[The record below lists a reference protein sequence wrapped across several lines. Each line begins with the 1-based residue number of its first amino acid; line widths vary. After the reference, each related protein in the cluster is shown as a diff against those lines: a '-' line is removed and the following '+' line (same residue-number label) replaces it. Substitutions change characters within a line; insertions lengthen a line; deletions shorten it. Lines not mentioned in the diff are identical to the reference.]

1 MIVIGFQRTAQ
12 YSKVSGLTFSAV
24 YNAQFFQHFNEE
36 IMMEIRL
43 QYLMVA
49 MFVATSLSPA
59 LAQEKKDEGE
69 KKENAAPA
77 AGQQPPPPQAGVL
90 VVKPQT
96 VVVTENLPARLE
108 ASREAVIQPQV
119 SGIVQKRLF
128 EEGSLVRAGQQLY
141 QIDDAVYQANLQS
154 ARAQLSLAQA
164 NKALAQSTANR
175 YAPLVKEKAV
185 SRQTYD
191 QALTE
196 VKVASANILVAEA
209 AIKQAEINVQYAK
222 VLAPISGVIGKSNV
236 SEGALVSPGTTTS
249 MAKIQQLDPLYVN
262 ITQSAANLMR
272 IKKEFQSGALKGVD
286 FAVQITLDDG
296 TPYPHKGRMLFADQ
310 TVDASTG
317 ELLLRAEVPNPDGML
332 LPGLYVR
339 ADIPQSQFH
348 NAYLVPQSAVTRGKT
363 DTLRVVAED
372 GTFAPREVKIA
383 GSQKN
388 QWIITGGL
396 KPGEMVM
403 VDTLSQLMGSAT
415 RITPVILGADGKPQA
430 QPGQAAQP
438 ASGKPAASQPA
449 AQ

>member
-1 MIVIGFQRTAQ
+1 
-12 YSKVSGLTFSAV
+12 
-24 YNAQFFQHFNEE
+24 
-36 IMMEIRL
+36 MMEIRVRFL
-43 QYLMVA
+43 AVA
-49 MFVATSLSPA
+49 LSAATLFAPA
-59 LAQEKKDEGE
+59 VAQEKQGGE
-69 KKENAAPA
+69 KKEGNAPPA
-77 AGQQPPPPQAGVL
+77 AAQQQKPPPAKVM

-96 VVVTENLPARLE
+96 VIVTENLPARLE

-154 ARAQLSLAQA
+154 AKAQLSLAQA

-196 VKVASANILVAEA
+196 VKVASANIMVAEA

-236 SEGALVSPGTTTS
+236 SEGALVAPGSTAN

-286 FAVQITLDDG
+286 FTVQITLDDG

-317 ELLLRAEVPNPDGML
+317 ELLLRAEVPNPDGLL
-332 LPGLYVR
+332 LPGQPCTCAPTFRR
-339 ADIPQSQFH
+339 ASSIMPTSCRKPRL
-348 NAYLVPQSAVTRGKT
+348 LVARPTPCAWSPKT
-363 DTLRVVAED
+363 ARSRRA
-372 GTFAPREVKIA
+372 R
-383 GSQKN
+383 
-388 QWIITGGL
+388 
-396 KPGEMVM
+396 
-403 VDTLSQLMGSAT
+403 
-415 RITPVILGADGKPQA
+415 
-430 QPGQAAQP
+430 
-438 ASGKPAASQPA
+438 
-449 AQ
+449 

>member
-1 MIVIGFQRTAQ
+1 
-12 YSKVSGLTFSAV
+12 
-24 YNAQFFQHFNEE
+24 
-36 IMMEIRL
+36 MEIRVRFL
-43 QYLMVA
+43 AFALSA
-49 MFVATSLSPA
+49 ATLFAPA
-59 LAQEKKDEGE
+59 VAQEKQGGE
-69 KKENAAPA
+69 KKEGNAPPA
-77 AGQQPPPPQAGVL
+77 AAQQQKPPPAKVM

-96 VVVTENLPARLE
+96 VIVTENLPARLE

-154 ARAQLSLAQA
+154 AKAQLSLAQA

-196 VKVASANILVAEA
+196 VKVASANIMVAEA

-236 SEGALVSPGTTTS
+236 SEGALVAPGSTAN

-286 FAVQITLDDG
+286 FTVQITLDDG

-317 ELLLRAEVPNPDGML
+317 ELLLRAEVPNPDGLL

-348 NAYLVPQSAVTRGKT
+348 NAYLVPQAAVTRGKT

-372 GTFAPREVKIA
+372 GSFAPREVKIA
-383 GSQKN
+383 GTQKN
-388 QWIITGGL
+388 QWIITDGL
-396 KPGEMVM
+396 KPGERVM
-403 VDTLSQLMGSAT
+403 IDTLSQLMGGAT
-415 RITPVILGADGKPQA
+415 HITPVVVNADG
-430 QPGQAAQP
+430 QP
-438 ASGKPAASQPA
+438 AAAPATAAEGKPADAAKPAS

>member
-1 MIVIGFQRTAQ
+1 
-12 YSKVSGLTFSAV
+12 
-24 YNAQFFQHFNEE
+24 
-36 IMMEIRL
+36 MEIRVRFL
-43 QYLMVA
+43 AVA
-49 MFVATSLSPA
+49 LSAATLFAPA
-59 LAQEKKDEGE
+59 VAQEKQGGE
-69 KKENAAPA
+69 KKEGNAPPA
-77 AGQQPPPPQAGVL
+77 AAQQQKPPPAKVM

-96 VVVTENLPARLE
+96 VIVTENLPARLE

-154 ARAQLSLAQA
+154 AKAQLSLAQA

-196 VKVASANILVAEA
+196 VKVASANIMVAEA

-236 SEGALVSPGTTTS
+236 SEGALVAPGSTAN

-272 IKKEFQSGALKGVD
+272 IKKEFQSGGLKGVD
-286 FAVQITLDDG
+286 FAVQVTLDDG
-296 TPYPHKGRMLFADQ
+296 TPYPHKGRLLFADQ

-317 ELLLRAEVPNPDGML
+317 ELLLRAEVPNPDGLL

-372 GTFAPREVKIA
+372 GAFAPREVKIA

-388 QWIITGGL
+388 QWIITDGL
-396 KPGEMVM
+396 KPGDVVM
-403 VDTLSQLMGSAT
+403 IDSLSQLMAGAT
-415 RITPVILGADGKPQA
+415 HITPVVVNADGQPAAAPATAADGKPA
-430 QPGQAAQP
+430 DAAKP
-438 ASGKPAASQPA
+438 ASAH
-449 AQ
+449 

>member
-1 MIVIGFQRTAQ
+1 
-12 YSKVSGLTFSAV
+12 
-24 YNAQFFQHFNEE
+24 
-36 IMMEIRL
+36 MMEIRVRFL
-43 QYLMVA
+43 AVA
-49 MFVATSLSPA
+49 LSAATLFAPA
-59 LAQEKKDEGE
+59 VAQEKQGGE
-69 KKENAAPA
+69 KKEGNAPPA
-77 AGQQPPPPQAGVL
+77 AAQQQKPPPAKVM

-96 VVVTENLPARLE
+96 VIVTENLPARLE

-154 ARAQLSLAQA
+154 AKAQLSLAQA

-196 VKVASANILVAEA
+196 VKVASANIMVAEA

-236 SEGALVSPGTTTS
+236 SEGALVAPGSTAN

-286 FAVQITLDDG
+286 FTVQITLDDG

-317 ELLLRAEVPNPDGML
+317 ELLLRAEVPNPDGLL

-396 KPGEMVM
+396 KPGDVVM
-403 VDTLSQLMGSAT
+403 IDSLSQLMAGAT
-415 RITPVILGADGKPQA
+415 HITPVVVNADG
-430 QPGQAAQP
+430 QP
-438 ASGKPAASQPA
+438 AAAPATAAEGKPADAAKPASA
-449 AQ
+449 H

>member
-1 MIVIGFQRTAQ
+1 
-12 YSKVSGLTFSAV
+12 
-24 YNAQFFQHFNEE
+24 
-36 IMMEIRL
+36 MEIRL
-43 QYLMVA
+43 QYLMVV

-77 AGQQPPPPQAGVL
+77 AAQQQQKPPPAKVI

-96 VVVTENLPARLE
+96 VIVTENLPARLE

-154 ARAQLSLAQA
+154 AKAQLSLAQA

-196 VKVASANILVAEA
+196 VKVASANIMVAEA

-236 SEGALVSPGTTTS
+236 SEGALVAPGSTAN

-272 IKKEFQSGALKGVD
+272 IKKEFQSGGLKGVD
-286 FAVQITLDDG
+286 FAVQVTLDDG
-296 TPYPHKGRMLFADQ
+296 TPYPHKGRLLFADQ

-317 ELLLRAEVPNPDGML
+317 ELLLRAEVPNPDGLL

-372 GTFAPREVKIA
+372 GSFAPREVKIV

-388 QWIITGGL
+388 QWIITDGL
-396 KPGEMVM
+396 KPGERVM
-403 VDTLSQLMGSAT
+403 IDTLSQLMGGAT
-415 RITPVILGADGKPQA
+415 HITPVVVNADGQPAAQTAAPAKAADGKPA
-430 QPGQAAQP
+430 DAA
-438 ASGKPAASQPA
+438 KPATAR
-449 AQ
+449 

>member
-1 MIVIGFQRTAQ
+1 
-12 YSKVSGLTFSAV
+12 
-24 YNAQFFQHFNEE
+24 
-36 IMMEIRL
+36 MMEIRPF
-43 QYLMVA
+43 YLMVA
-49 MFVATSLSPA
+49 AALAVFLQPA
-59 LAQEKKDEGE
+59 LAQVQDADKESKEGG
-69 KKENAAPA
+69 AAPA

-236 SEGALVSPGTTTS
+236 SEGALVSPGSTTS

-296 TPYPHKGRMLFADQ
+296 TPYPHMGRMLFADQ

>member
-1 MIVIGFQRTAQ
+1 
-12 YSKVSGLTFSAV
+12 
-24 YNAQFFQHFNEE
+24 
-36 IMMEIRL
+36 MMEIRPF
-43 QYLMVA
+43 YLMVA
-49 MFVATSLSPA
+49 AALAVFLQPA
-59 LAQEKKDEGE
+59 LAQVQDADKESKEGG
-69 KKENAAPA
+69 AAPA

-236 SEGALVSPGTTTS
+236 SEGALVSPGNTTS

-332 LPGLYVR
+332 LPGLYVVC
-339 ADIPQSQFH
+339 FF
-348 NAYLVPQSAVTRGKT
+348 YLK
-363 DTLRVVAED
+363 
-372 GTFAPREVKIA
+372 
-383 GSQKN
+383 
-388 QWIITGGL
+388 
-396 KPGEMVM
+396 
-403 VDTLSQLMGSAT
+403 
-415 RITPVILGADGKPQA
+415 
-430 QPGQAAQP
+430 
-438 ASGKPAASQPA
+438 AASQR
-449 AQ
+449 Q

>member
-1 MIVIGFQRTAQ
+1 MTNRPSTLFIA
-12 YSKVSGLTFSAV
+12 L
-24 YNAQFFQHFNEE
+24 
-36 IMMEIRL
+36 
-43 QYLMVA
+43 LMA
-49 MFVATSLSPA
+49 IFLPSA
-59 LAQEKKDEGE
+59 LAQVQDKVADDTE
-69 KKENAAPA
+69 KKEAAPA
-77 AGQQPPPPQAGVL
+77 PAAAQQPPPPPAKVMTM
-90 VVKPQT
+90 KPQT
-96 VVVTENLPARLE
+96 VIVTENLPARLE

-141 QIDDAVYQANLQS
+141 QIDDGVYQANLQS
-154 ARAQLSLAQA
+154 AKAQLALAQA

-236 SEGALVSPGTTTS
+236 SEGALVAPGSTAS

-286 FAVQITLDDG
+286 FTVQITLDDG

-317 ELLLRAEVPNPDGML
+317 ELLLRAEVPNPDGLL

-348 NAYLVPQSAVTRGKT
+348 NAYLVPQAAVTRGKT
-363 DTLRVVAED
+363 DTLRVVAAD
-372 GTFAPREVKIA
+372 GAFSPREVKIA
-383 GSQKN
+383 GTQKN
-388 QWIITGGL
+388 QWIITDGL
-396 KPGEMVM
+396 KPGDVVM
-403 VDTLSQLMGSAT
+403 IDSLSQLMAGAT
-415 RITPVILGADGKPQA
+415 HITPVMVD
-430 QPGQAAQP
+430 
-438 ASGKPAASQPA
+438 ASGKPVASAGDASASKDAAKPA

>member
-1 MIVIGFQRTAQ
+1 M
-12 YSKVSGLTFSAV
+12 
-24 YNAQFFQHFNEE
+24 
-36 IMMEIRL
+36 
-43 QYLMVA
+43 
-49 MFVATSLSPA
+49 TSRPSSLFIALLLAIFLPSA
-59 LAQEKKDEGE
+59 LAQVQEKVADDAEKKD
-69 KKENAAPA
+69 AAPA
-77 AGQQPPPPQAGVL
+77 PAAAQQPPPPPAKVML
-90 VVKPQT
+90 MKPQT

-154 ARAQLSLAQA
+154 AKAQLALAQA

-196 VKVASANILVAEA
+196 VKVAAANIMVAEA
-209 AIKQAEINVQYAK
+209 AIKQAEINVKYAK

-236 SEGALVSPGTTTS
+236 SEGALVAPGSTAS

-286 FAVQITLDDG
+286 FTVQITLDDG

-317 ELLLRAEVPNPDGML
+317 ELLLRAEVPNPDGLL

-348 NAYLVPQSAVTRGKT
+348 NAYLVPQAAVTRGKT
-363 DTLRVVAED
+363 DTLRVVAAD
-372 GTFAPREVKIA
+372 GAFSPREVKIA
-383 GSQKN
+383 GTQKN
-388 QWIITGGL
+388 QWIITDGL
-396 KPGEMVM
+396 KPGDVVM
-403 VDTLSQLMGSAT
+403 IDSLSQLMAGAT
-415 RITPVILGADGKPQA
+415 HITPVMVD
-430 QPGQAAQP
+430 
-438 ASGKPAASQPA
+438 ASGKPVASAGDGAASKDAAKPA

>member
-1 MIVIGFQRTAQ
+1 
-12 YSKVSGLTFSAV
+12 
-24 YNAQFFQHFNEE
+24 
-36 IMMEIRL
+36 MMEIRPF
-43 QYLMVA
+43 YLMVA
-49 MFVATSLSPA
+49 AALAVFLQPA
-59 LAQEKKDEGE
+59 LAQVQDADKESKEGG
-69 KKENAAPA
+69 AAPA

-108 ASREAVIQPQV
+108 ASREAEIQPQV

-236 SEGALVSPGTTTS
+236 SEGALVSPGNTTS

-438 ASGKPAASQPA
+438 ASGKPAASKPA

>member
-1 MIVIGFQRTAQ
+1 
-12 YSKVSGLTFSAV
+12 
-24 YNAQFFQHFNEE
+24 
-36 IMMEIRL
+36 MMEIRPF
-43 QYLMVA
+43 YLMVA
-49 MFVATSLSPA
+49 AALAVFLQPA
-59 LAQEKKDEGE
+59 LAQVQDADKESKEGGT
-69 KKENAAPA
+69 APA

-236 SEGALVSPGTTTS
+236 SEGALVSPGSTTS

-438 ASGKPAASQPA
+438 ASGKPAASKPA

>member
-1 MIVIGFQRTAQ
+1 
-12 YSKVSGLTFSAV
+12 
-24 YNAQFFQHFNEE
+24 
-36 IMMEIRL
+36 MMEIRPF
-43 QYLMVA
+43 YLMVA
-49 MFVATSLSPA
+49 AALAVFLQPA
-59 LAQEKKDEGE
+59 LAQVQDADKESKEGG
-69 KKENAAPA
+69 AAPA

-185 SRQTYD
+185 SRQTDD
-191 QALTE
+191 QVLTE
-196 VKVASANILVAEA
+196 VKVAFANILVAEA

-236 SEGALVSPGTTTS
+236 SEGALVSPGNTTS

-438 ASGKPAASQPA
+438 ASGKPAASKPA

>member
-1 MIVIGFQRTAQ
+1 
-12 YSKVSGLTFSAV
+12 
-24 YNAQFFQHFNEE
+24 
-36 IMMEIRL
+36 MMEIRPF
-43 QYLMVA
+43 YLMVA
-49 MFVATSLSPA
+49 AALAVFLQPA
-59 LAQEKKDEGE
+59 LAQVQDADKEG
-69 KKENAAPA
+69 KEGGAAPA

-236 SEGALVSPGTTTS
+236 SEGALVSPGNTSS

-403 VDTLSQLMGSAT
+403 VDTLSQLMGGAT

-438 ASGKPAASQPA
+438 ASGKPAASKPA

>member
-1 MIVIGFQRTAQ
+1 
-12 YSKVSGLTFSAV
+12 
-24 YNAQFFQHFNEE
+24 
-36 IMMEIRL
+36 MEIRL

-77 AGQQPPPPQAGVL
+77 AAQQQQKTPPAKVI

-96 VVVTENLPARLE
+96 VIVTENLPARLE

-154 ARAQLSLAQA
+154 AKAQLSLAQA

-196 VKVASANILVAEA
+196 VKVASANIMVAEA

-236 SEGALVSPGTTTS
+236 SEGALVAPGSTAN

-272 IKKEFQSGALKGVD
+272 IKKEFQSGGLKGVD
-286 FAVQITLDDG
+286 FAVQVTLDDG
-296 TPYPHKGRMLFADQ
+296 TPYPHKGRLLFADQ

-317 ELLLRAEVPNPDGML
+317 ELLLRAEVPNPDGLL

-372 GTFAPREVKIA
+372 GSFAPREVKIV

-388 QWIITGGL
+388 QWIITDGL
-396 KPGEMVM
+396 KPGERVM
-403 VDTLSQLMGSAT
+403 IDTLSQLMGGAT
-415 RITPVILGADGKPQA
+415 HITPVVVNADGQPAAQTAAPAKAADGKPA
-430 QPGQAAQP
+430 DAA
-438 ASGKPAASQPA
+438 KPATAR
-449 AQ
+449 

>member
-1 MIVIGFQRTAQ
+1 
-12 YSKVSGLTFSAV
+12 
-24 YNAQFFQHFNEE
+24 
-36 IMMEIRL
+36 MEIRSF
-43 QYLMVA
+43 YLMVA
-49 MFVATSLSPA
+49 AALAVFLQPA
-59 LAQEKKDEGE
+59 LAQVQDADKESKEGG
-69 KKENAAPA
+69 AAPA

-191 QALTE
+191 QSLTE

-209 AIKQAEINVQYAK
+209 AVKQAEINVQYAK

-236 SEGALVSPGTTTS
+236 SEGALVAPGSTTS

-438 ASGKPAASQPA
+438 ASGKPAASKPA

>member
-1 MIVIGFQRTAQ
+1 
-12 YSKVSGLTFSAV
+12 
-24 YNAQFFQHFNEE
+24 
-36 IMMEIRL
+36 MMEIRVRFL
-43 QYLMVA
+43 AVA
-49 MFVATSLSPA
+49 LSAATLFVPA
-59 LAQEKKDEGE
+59 VAQEKQGGE
-69 KKENAAPA
+69 KKEGNAPPA
-77 AGQQPPPPQAGVL
+77 AAQQQKPPPAKVM

-96 VVVTENLPARLE
+96 VIVTENLPARLE

-154 ARAQLSLAQA
+154 AKAQLSLAQA

-196 VKVASANILVAEA
+196 VKVASANIMVAEA

-236 SEGALVSPGTTTS
+236 SEGALVAPGSTAN

-286 FAVQITLDDG
+286 FTVQITLDDG
-296 TPYPHKGRMLFADQ
+296 TPYPHKGRMFFADQ

-317 ELLLRAEVPNPDGML
+317 ELLLRAEVPNPDGLL

-372 GTFAPREVKIA
+372 GSFAPREVKIA

-388 QWIITGGL
+388 QWIITDGL
-396 KPGEMVM
+396 KPGDVVM
-403 VDTLSQLMGSAT
+403 IDSLSQLMAGAT
-415 RITPVILGADGKPQA
+415 HITPVVVNADG
-430 QPGQAAQP
+430 QP
-438 ASGKPAASQPA
+438 AAAPATAAEGKPADAAKPASA
-449 AQ
+449 H

>member
-1 MIVIGFQRTAQ
+1 MI
-12 YSKVSGLTFSAV
+12 
-24 YNAQFFQHFNEE
+24 
-36 IMMEIRL
+36 EIRPF
-43 QYLMVA
+43 YLMVA
-49 MFVATSLSPA
+49 AALAVFLQPA
-59 LAQEKKDEGE
+59 LAQVQDADKESKEGG
-69 KKENAAPA
+69 AAPA

-236 SEGALVSPGTTTS
+236 SEGALVSPGNTTS

-438 ASGKPAASQPA
+438 ASGKPAASKPA

>member
-1 MIVIGFQRTAQ
+1 
-12 YSKVSGLTFSAV
+12 
-24 YNAQFFQHFNEE
+24 
-36 IMMEIRL
+36 MMEIRPF
-43 QYLMVA
+43 YLMVA
-49 MFVATSLSPA
+49 AALAVFLQPA
-59 LAQEKKDEGE
+59 LAQVQDADKESKEGG
-69 KKENAAPA
+69 AAPA

-236 SEGALVSPGTTTS
+236 SEGALVSPGSTTS

-415 RITPVILGADGKPQA
+415 RITPVILGADGKPQS
-430 QPGQAAQP
+430 QPGQVAQP
-438 ASGKPAASQPA
+438 ASGKPAASKPA

>member
-1 MIVIGFQRTAQ
+1 
-12 YSKVSGLTFSAV
+12 
-24 YNAQFFQHFNEE
+24 
-36 IMMEIRL
+36 MMEIRPF
-43 QYLMVA
+43 YLMV
-49 MFVATSLSPA
+49 VAALAVFLQPA
-59 LAQEKKDEGE
+59 LAQVQDADKESKEGG
-69 KKENAAPA
+69 AAPA

-236 SEGALVSPGTTTS
+236 SEGALVSPGSTTS

-317 ELLLRAEVPNPDGML
+317 ELLLRAEVPNPDGLL

-438 ASGKPAASQPA
+438 ASGKPAASKPA

>member
-1 MIVIGFQRTAQ
+1 
-12 YSKVSGLTFSAV
+12 
-24 YNAQFFQHFNEE
+24 
-36 IMMEIRL
+36 MEIRPF
-43 QYLMVA
+43 YLMVA
-49 MFVATSLSPA
+49 AALAVFLQPA
-59 LAQEKKDEGE
+59 LAQVQDADKESKEGG
-69 KKENAAPA
+69 AAPA

-236 SEGALVSPGTTTS
+236 SEGALVSPGSTTS

-438 ASGKPAASQPA
+438 ASGKPAASKPA

>member
-1 MIVIGFQRTAQ
+1 
-12 YSKVSGLTFSAV
+12 
-24 YNAQFFQHFNEE
+24 
-36 IMMEIRL
+36 MMEIRPF
-43 QYLMVA
+43 YLMVA
-49 MFVATSLSPA
+49 AALAVFLQPA
-59 LAQEKKDEGE
+59 LAQVQDADKESKEGG
-69 KKENAAPA
+69 AAPA

-236 SEGALVSPGTTTS
+236 SEGALVSPGNTTS

-332 LPGLYVR
+332 VPGLYVR

-438 ASGKPAASQPA
+438 ASGKPAASKPA

>member
-1 MIVIGFQRTAQ
+1 
-12 YSKVSGLTFSAV
+12 
-24 YNAQFFQHFNEE
+24 
-36 IMMEIRL
+36 MMEIRPF
-43 QYLMVA
+43 YLMVVTA
-49 MFVATSLSPA
+49 LAVFLQPA
-59 LAQEKKDEGE
+59 LAQVQDADKEG
-69 KKENAAPA
+69 KEGGAAPA

-236 SEGALVSPGTTTS
+236 SEGALVSPGNTSS

-403 VDTLSQLMGSAT
+403 VDTLSQLMGGAT

-438 ASGKPAASQPA
+438 ASGKPAASKPA

>member
-1 MIVIGFQRTAQ
+1 
-12 YSKVSGLTFSAV
+12 
-24 YNAQFFQHFNEE
+24 
-36 IMMEIRL
+36 MMEIRPF
-43 QYLMVA
+43 YLMVA
-49 MFVATSLSPA
+49 AALAVFLQPA
-59 LAQEKKDEGE
+59 LAQVQDADKESKEGG
-69 KKENAAPA
+69 AAPA

-108 ASREAVIQPQV
+108 ASREAGIQPQV

-236 SEGALVSPGTTTS
+236 SEGALVSPGSTTS

-317 ELLLRAEVPNPDGML
+317 ELLLRAEVPNPDGLL

-438 ASGKPAASQPA
+438 ASGKPAASKPA

>member
-1 MIVIGFQRTAQ
+1 
-12 YSKVSGLTFSAV
+12 
-24 YNAQFFQHFNEE
+24 
-36 IMMEIRL
+36 MMEIRPF
-43 QYLMVA
+43 YLMVVTA
-49 MFVATSLSPA
+49 LAVFLQPA
-59 LAQEKKDEGE
+59 LAQVQDADKESKEGG
-69 KKENAAPA
+69 AAPA

-236 SEGALVSPGTTTS
+236 SEGALVSPGSTTS

-403 VDTLSQLMGSAT
+403 VDTLSQLMGGAT

-438 ASGKPAASQPA
+438 ASGKPAASKPA

>member
-1 MIVIGFQRTAQ
+1 
-12 YSKVSGLTFSAV
+12 
-24 YNAQFFQHFNEE
+24 
-36 IMMEIRL
+36 MMEIRPF
-43 QYLMVA
+43 YLMVA
-49 MFVATSLSPA
+49 AALAVFLQPA
-59 LAQEKKDEGE
+59 LAQVQDADKESKEGGT
-69 KKENAAPA
+69 APA

-236 SEGALVSPGTTTS
+236 SEGALVSPGNTTS

-438 ASGKPAASQPA
+438 ASGKPAASKPA

>member
-1 MIVIGFQRTAQ
+1 
-12 YSKVSGLTFSAV
+12 
-24 YNAQFFQHFNEE
+24 
-36 IMMEIRL
+36 MMEIRVRFL
-43 QYLMVA
+43 AVA
-49 MFVATSLSPA
+49 LSAATLFAPA
-59 LAQEKKDEGE
+59 VAQEKQGGE
-69 KKENAAPA
+69 KKEGNAPPA
-77 AGQQPPPPQAGVL
+77 AAQQQKPPPAKVM

-96 VVVTENLPARLE
+96 VIVTENLPARLE

-154 ARAQLSLAQA
+154 AKAQLSLAQA

-196 VKVASANILVAEA
+196 VKVASANIMVAEA

-236 SEGALVSPGTTTS
+236 SEGALVAPGSTAN

-272 IKKEFQSGALKGVD
+272 IKKEFQSGGLKGVD
-286 FAVQITLDDG
+286 FAVQVTLDDG
-296 TPYPHKGRMLFADQ
+296 TPYPHKGRLLFADQ

-317 ELLLRAEVPNPDGML
+317 ELLLRAEVPNPDGLL

-372 GTFAPREVKIA
+372 GSFAPREVKIA

-388 QWIITGGL
+388 QWIITDGL
-396 KPGEMVM
+396 KPGDVVM
-403 VDTLSQLMGSAT
+403 IDSLSQLMAGAT
-415 RITPVILGADGKPQA
+415 HITPVVVNADG
-430 QPGQAAQP
+430 QP
-438 ASGKPAASQPA
+438 AAAPATAAEGKPADAAKPASA
-449 AQ
+449 H

>member
-1 MIVIGFQRTAQ
+1 
-12 YSKVSGLTFSAV
+12 
-24 YNAQFFQHFNEE
+24 
-36 IMMEIRL
+36 MMEIRPF
-43 QYLMVA
+43 YLMVA
-49 MFVATSLSPA
+49 AALAVFLQPA
-59 LAQEKKDEGE
+59 LAQVQDADKESKEGG
-69 KKENAAPA
+69 AAPA

>member
-1 MIVIGFQRTAQ
+1 
-12 YSKVSGLTFSAV
+12 
-24 YNAQFFQHFNEE
+24 
-36 IMMEIRL
+36 MMEIRPF
-43 QYLMVA
+43 YLMVVTA
-49 MFVATSLSPA
+49 LAVFLQPA
-59 LAQEKKDEGE
+59 LAQVQDADKESKEGG
-69 KKENAAPA
+69 AAPA

-236 SEGALVSPGTTTS
+236 SEGALVSPGNTTS

-438 ASGKPAASQPA
+438 ASGKPAASKPA

>member
-1 MIVIGFQRTAQ
+1 
-12 YSKVSGLTFSAV
+12 
-24 YNAQFFQHFNEE
+24 
-36 IMMEIRL
+36 MMEICL

-438 ASGKPAASQPA
+438 ASGKPAASKPA

>member
-1 MIVIGFQRTAQ
+1 
-12 YSKVSGLTFSAV
+12 
-24 YNAQFFQHFNEE
+24 
-36 IMMEIRL
+36 MMEIRPF
-43 QYLMVA
+43 YLMVA
-49 MFVATSLSPA
+49 AALAVFLQPA
-59 LAQEKKDEGE
+59 LAQVQDADKESKEGG
-69 KKENAAPA
+69 AAPA

-236 SEGALVSPGTTTS
+236 SEGALVSPGSTTS

-430 QPGQAAQP
+430 QPGQTAQP
-438 ASGKPAASQPA
+438 ASGKPAASKPA

>member
-1 MIVIGFQRTAQ
+1 
-12 YSKVSGLTFSAV
+12 
-24 YNAQFFQHFNEE
+24 
-36 IMMEIRL
+36 MMEIRL

-69 KKENAAPA
+69 KKENAVPA
-77 AGQQPPPPQAGVL
+77 AAQQQQKPPPAKVI

-96 VVVTENLPARLE
+96 VIVTENLPARLE

-154 ARAQLSLAQA
+154 AKAQLSLAQA

-196 VKVASANILVAEA
+196 VKVASANIMVAEA

-236 SEGALVSPGTTTS
+236 SEGALVAPGSTAN

-286 FAVQITLDDG
+286 FTVQITLDDG

-317 ELLLRAEVPNPDGML
+317 ELLLRAEVPNPDGLL

-348 NAYLVPQSAVTRGKT
+348 NAYLVPQAAVTRGKT

-372 GTFAPREVKIA
+372 GSFAPREVKIA
-383 GSQKN
+383 GAQKN
-388 QWIITGGL
+388 QWIITDGL
-396 KPGEMVM
+396 KPGERVM
-403 VDTLSQLMGSAT
+403 IDTLSQLMGLAP
-415 RITPVILGADGKPQA
+415 IHI
-430 QPGQAAQP
+430 
-438 ASGKPAASQPA
+438 
-449 AQ
+449 

>member
-1 MIVIGFQRTAQ
+1 
-12 YSKVSGLTFSAV
+12 
-24 YNAQFFQHFNEE
+24 
-36 IMMEIRL
+36 MMEIRVRFL
-43 QYLMVA
+43 AVA
-49 MFVATSLSPA
+49 LSAATLFAPA
-59 LAQEKKDEGE
+59 VAQEKQGGE
-69 KKENAAPA
+69 KKEGNAPPA
-77 AGQQPPPPQAGVL
+77 AAQQQKPPPAKVM

-96 VVVTENLPARLE
+96 VIVTENLPARLE

-154 ARAQLSLAQA
+154 AKAQLSLAQA

-196 VKVASANILVAEA
+196 VKVASANIMVAEA

-236 SEGALVSPGTTTS
+236 SEGALVAPGSTAN

-286 FAVQITLDDG
+286 FTVQITLDDG

-317 ELLLRAEVPNPDGML
+317 ELLLRAEVPNPDGLL

-348 NAYLVPQSAVTRGKT
+348 NAYLVPQAAVTRGKT

-372 GTFAPREVKIA
+372 GSFAPREVKIA
-383 GSQKN
+383 GAQKN
-388 QWIITGGL
+388 QWIITDGL
-396 KPGEMVM
+396 KPGERVM
-403 VDTLSQLMGSAT
+403 IDTLSQLMGGAT
-415 RITPVILGADGKPQA
+415 HITPVVVNADGQPAAQPQAAAPAKAADGKPA
-430 QPGQAAQP
+430 DVVKP
-438 ASGKPAASQPA
+438 ASAH
-449 AQ
+449 